1 MYDEKTK
8 PKADSPW
15 SRFAKESLS
24 PAFLPQARVVS
35 SLRKWIAIGL
45 FCFRSGK
52 SLVLPEQCN
61 ARDVENSKL
70 IGHRVTKAQ
79 VESLIKGMAAI
90 VADVGDPVTSPLQRF
105 NFPVSYSNLTTSILF
120 LATSNTSQS
129 TQNFSYLLQF
139 HLWNSPSVSVRS
151 PSTLYSN
158 KTITICI
165 WHTNLCH
172 PPCKHK
178 NNWWKIVF

>member
-79 VESLIKGMAAI
+79 VQGSVKGRC
-90 VADVGDPVTSPLQRF
+90 GCSGYRWPNDPSHWRLGLDLLSCLRQCGTFIATFSSHFGEHRITLVDT
-105 NFPVSYSNLTTSILF
+105 PV
-120 LATSNTSQS
+120 
-129 TQNFSYLLQF
+129 YL
-139 HLWNSPSVSVRS
+139 
-151 PSTLYSN
+151 
-158 KTITICI
+158 K
-165 WHTNLCH
+165 
-172 PPCKHK
+172 KKKK
-178 NNWWKIVF
+178 N